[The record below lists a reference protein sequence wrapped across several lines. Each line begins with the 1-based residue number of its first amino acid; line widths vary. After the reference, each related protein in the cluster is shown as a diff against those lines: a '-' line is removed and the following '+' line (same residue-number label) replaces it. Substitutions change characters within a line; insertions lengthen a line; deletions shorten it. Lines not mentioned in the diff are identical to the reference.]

1 MRLKKIIILN
11 YKNIAQVDLSVASK
25 INCFLGQNGAGKT
38 NILDAIYYLSF
49 CKSGISQHDVHII
62 RHGENSFLLQGY
74 YVLDGDDDNNLEV
87 SIGGK
92 VGGRKAIKCDGKF
105 CKKLSEHI
113 GRIPLVMVAPSDIS
127 LVNGG
132 SEERRRIM
140 DLIISQYD
148 KSYLTALIRYNKAL
162 QQRNSLLKQEKGVS
176 SEMIELYEQMMI
188 HETQIIVEARKSFV
202 RQLVPV
208 FNDFYLRIGD
218 DSEKV
223 SLSYSSR
230 CLDEDLAEMF
240 AQGRQKEMIVGYSL
254 YGPHRDDF
262 EMLLNG
268 FPIKK
273 EGSQG
278 QCKTFVLA
286 LKLAQF
292 AFLQKQENSFPILL
306 LDDVFDKLDESRV
319 ERIMDLVSSDRFGQI
334 FVTDTNRD
342 HLDMILSKSQSDYKI
357 FKVEDGNVCDA
368 EK

>member
-1 MRLKKIIILN
+1 MRLKRLSILN
-11 YKNIAQVDLSVASK
+11 YKNILQVDLPLASK

-62 RHGENSFLLQGY
+62 RHGENSFLLQGDY
-74 YVLDGDDDNNLEV
+74 ILDDYNKLNV

-92 VGGRKAIKCDGKF
+92 IGGRKIIKCDGKF

-113 GRIPLVMVAPSDIS
+113 GRIPLVMVAPSDVS

-140 DLIISQYD
+140 DMIISQYD

-162 QQRNSLLKQEKGVS
+162 QQRNSLLKQEENIS
-176 SEMIELYEQMMI
+176 IEMIELYEQMMV
-188 HETQIIVEARKSFV
+188 HEALVIVNARKSFV
-202 RQLVPV
+202 QELIPV
-208 FNDFYLRIGD
+208 FNDFYARIGD
-218 DSEKV
+218 SSEVV
-223 SLSYSSR
+223 SLSYCSR
-230 CLDEDLAEMF
+230 CQDESLADLF
-240 AQGRQKEMIVGYSL
+240 ARGRQKEMIVGYSL

-268 FPIKK
+268 FPVKK

-292 AFLQKQENSFPILL
+292 AFLQKQEKSFPILL

-342 HLDMILSKSQSDYKI
+342 HLDMILSRSQSDYKI
-357 FKVEDGNVCDA
+357 FKVENGNVYDA
-368 EK
+368 